1 VDVSL
6 RGLHE
11 DAQLQA
17 TDLEYDGRDLVRKAL
32 KNEPAEL
39 SIVLCDDAEIMKLNA
54 QWRDRESSLRDELRI
69 LLLHGVLHLM
79 GFDHEKSEAHLRVVS
94 STCPLLF
101 LFQFTLTRN
110 VVLIIYKR
118 WRMQSRECWMN
129 YIGAAPA

>member
-1 VDVSL
+1 MDVSL

-54 QWRDRESSLRDELRI
+54 QWRDKHRPTD
-69 LLLHGVLHLM
+69 VLS
-79 GFDHEKSEAHLRVVS
+79 FPQNDQVVRFTIH
-94 STCPLLF
+94 TC
-101 LFQFTLTRN
+101 
-110 VVLIIYKR
+110 IYQPISNIVHR
-118 WRMQSRECWMN
+118 F
-129 YIGAAPA
+129 